1 MTDWDKRVLTARA
14 ALCKVL
20 QEHHAFIPKHSE
32 IFQLSQEFES
42 LKELVPTLTGSHSL
56 SVDGDHT
63 LSASVAHSEIV
74 STLRE
79 ALDMHANCVYLLDVH
94 RAIDTLS
101 TSVRQ
106 LCQCVKRSHLDL
118 SDQEDDARPVT
129 DDDPEMPAATS
140 GLEEDLGGLGRME
153 QADCLEI
160 DSDTYSL
167 YTSEV
172 VSALEEVEKLL
183 SQPTKFNKDNTLVF
197 QGFCLTLRDCKRTL
211 HEHIDMLW
219 RQCFVWRRYNQQTE
233 EGNVATATS
242 GLAELL
248 NDLCVSTSTLPST
261 AEMYNLLRRP
271 YDSEDC
277 GKQFGPTKP
286 SPVIASFTVYAMSDL
301 LVQLFRLTDAL
312 NDSAARFNDLSKR
325 LWELLFEPWLE
336 KARCTS
342 ESSRQFMDWP
352 RLCTHFYKADKHQV
366 DDTDFTEDSDD
377 IDRPVRLPAW
387 RLSLVA
393 PTYPDERTE
402 DSLIQDSCRQ
412 LASAFQEL
420 HTYVFAPRSTVRDVE
435 GPQTTSS
442 SFVRDSGYFDD
453 RLVRRLIDG
462 RFASVLPSAK
472 KCRSAEFLAPATQA
486 VYSLAVTGEETGFFT
501 GSLNEDS
508 PCNTSGFSA
517 GTGGATLL
525 VSWIN
530 DLSRLTEKRRTNEV
544 LAQVRS
550 LLSDPEQFHA
560 TCIVGTGNE
569 CNKRGE
575 TNLDDSWDGQLD
587 EEELNTYQRQSANRQ
602 KQTDSSTHLIPSL
615 SQLLESAQNRKDL
628 TRFVDLGHFHFPV
641 CRVSKS
647 VLTFLDQISAIINE
661 AQTYLDVRAAHEDP
675 ESSRVGAKRANSFP
689 LATTIVELVPRL
701 LISYTSLIPCFFG
714 PKLEKD
720 LYLACLYH
728 NNCMYLAHECL
739 TLGEIRLYPML
750 QKVRS
755 EWTGEDTDLL
765 EQLAAV
771 NTCVL
776 VPHFRTTATNL
787 LLRHLRG
794 YRDQLVGRLKQTRG
808 FRDVGLAENRH
819 TATQAVYECLD
830 LLRSAS
836 DGLKPL
842 PLTVYYRCMGVLC
855 NTLCLEL
862 NSSLLQLIDMTTQDC
877 EVLVNLINL
886 VEAEINQHFTTCPDP
901 DLVPQ
906 AYEDIKKMSLAV
918 RRVPELARLR
928 GILSVLTAPAMT
940 VIDKVLWND
949 GHGALATEANLKVT
963 ELRNLIKA
971 IYSSSS
977 ARDHLLSKLH

>member
-32 IFQLSQEFES
+32 IFQLAQEFES

-74 STLRE
+74 STLKE
-79 ALDMHANCVYLLDVH
+79 TLDMHANCVYLLEVH
-94 RAIDTLS
+94 RAIDLLS

-106 LCQCVKRSHLDL
+106 LCQCVSRSHLDL
-118 SDQEDDARPVT
+118 SDQEDDVRPVA
-129 DDDPEMPAATS
+129 DGDPEGPATTS

-153 QADCLEI
+153 QADCLDI

-277 GKQFGPTKP
+277 GKQFGPVKP
-286 SPVIASFTVYAMSDL
+286 SPIIASFTVYAMSDL
-301 LVQLFRLTDAL
+301 LVQLFRLIDAL

-352 RLCTHFYKADKHQV
+352 RLCTHFYKADKRQV
-366 DDTDFTEDSDD
+366 DDTDFTEDLDD

-420 HTYVFAPRSTVRDVE
+420 HTYVFSPRSTVKDGE
-435 GPQTTSS
+435 GPQTISS

-508 PCNTSGFSA
+508 QSNTSGFSV

-560 TCIVGTGNE
+560 TCIVGTGSE
-569 CNKRGE
+569 CTKRGE
-575 TNLDDSWDGQLD
+575 TYLDESWDEQLD
-587 EEELNTYQRQSANRQ
+587 EEELNTYQRQAANRQ
-602 KQTDSSTHLIPSL
+602 KQTDSSTHPIPSL

-628 TRFVDLGHFHFPV
+628 TRFVDLGHFHFPQ

-647 VLTFLDQISAIINE
+647 VLTFLDQINAIINE
-661 AQTYLDVRAAHEDP
+661 AQTYLDVRAAHEDS

-794 YRDQLVGRLKQTRG
+794 YRDQLVGQFKQTRG

-819 TATQAVYECLD
+819 AATQAVHECLD

-855 NTLCLEL
+855 NTVCLEL

-886 VEAEINQHFTTCPDP
+886 VEAEISQHFSTCPDP
-901 DLVPQ
+901 DLMPQ
-906 AYEDIKKMSLAV
+906 ASADIKKMSLTV